1 MRNFD
6 FKNPTRLVFGK
17 DCVSRK
23 LRDLLPDGTRKILLT
38 YGGGSVIKNGIYDT
52 VMASLEGYDVVPF
65 GGIEANPDVH
75 TLERAITTGRETG
88 IDFILAVGGGSVLD
102 GSKLIAA
109 GIRTPRLSAWEIV
122 RSGEYDGFV
131 PMGTVLTVPA
141 TGSEM
146 NRGAVISNRAL
157 GEKYAF
163 YSEYPLFSLLDPT
176 YTYTLP
182 PKQVA
187 AGIADTFVHIL
198 EQYLTYPGQSG
209 VMDRMAEGVLLNV
222 LDFAPLRLEKNDDYD
237 VASEYLL
244 SVTMGLN
251 GFLGMG
257 VEQDWATHRI
267 GHEFTALLGITHGVS
282 LVMILPSLLRV
293 LKAHKLAKTAQL
305 GRRVFGLQGKTDE
318 ELFEP
323 TVQAIEQFIRS
334 LGLPASLKEG
344 GVPRETGEEVA
355 RRFKE
360 RGTTLGEGGI
370 CTPDKIRE
378 IIEKAYE

>member
-17 DCVSRK
+17 DCVAKK
-23 LRDLLPDGTRKILLT
+23 LRGLLPEGTKKILLT
-38 YGGGSVIKNGIYDT
+38 YGGGSVKRNGIYDT
-52 VMASLEGYDVVPF
+52 VLAQLEGLEVVPF
-65 GGIEANPDVH
+65 GGIEANPDVA
-75 TLERAITTGRETG
+75 TLDRAIALGREKEV
-88 IDFILAVGGGSVLD
+88 DFILAVGGGSVLD

-109 GIRTPRLSAWEIV
+109 GIPTTRLTGWEIV

-131 PMGTVLTVPA
+131 PLGTVLTVPA

-146 NRGAVISNRAL
+146 NRGAVISNREL
-157 GEKYAF
+157 GEKFAF
-163 YSEYPLFSLLDPT
+163 YSEYPTFSLLDPV

-182 PKQVA
+182 KQQVA
-187 AGIADTFVHIL
+187 AGIADTFVHIT

-222 LDFAPLRLEKNDDYD
+222 LDFAPLRLEKDNDYD
-237 VASEYLL
+237 VACEYLL
-244 SVTMGLN
+244 SATMGLN

-293 LKAHKLAKTAQL
+293 LKEHKLAKVAQL
-305 GRRVFGLQGKTDE
+305 GRRVFGLKGESDE

-323 TVQAIEQFIRS
+323 TVQAIEGFIRS
-334 LGLPASLKEG
+334 LGLAASLKEG
-344 GVPRETGEEVA
+344 GVPRETGEIVA
-355 RRFKE
+355 RRFEE
-360 RGTTLGEGGI
+360 RGTVLGEQGI
-370 CTPDKIRE
+370 CPPPVIRA